1 MLISVY
7 RGHNNLDKELKCKEF
22 QTNDNYQEI
31 HNKITLSIEMED
43 KSKYPK
49 LLQYNIALF
58 GLPFVYAYNT

>member
-7 RGHNNLDKELKCKEF
+7 RGHNNLDKELKCKKF
-22 QTNDNYQEI
+22 QTNDKHQEI
-31 HNKITLSIEMED
+31 HNKITMGIEMED
-43 KSKYPK
+43 ISKYPN